1 MLPDQRRKHTWQRI
15 SAPMAPSFIIRAEA
29 APFQIIVENKD
40 PTILWANVD
49 GAEGRRIDLSNQ
61 PTEHAWIAISCIV
74 LCTHHGNSRLLNDR
88 WEAGTH
94 TE

>member
-1 MLPDQRRKHTWQRI
+1 MPAWGSTPGKGFLHRWPLP
-15 SAPMAPSFIIRAEA
+15 SIIRAEA